1 MNATGKARVRVNDD
15 VADDGVGNQ
24 RHIAGAGGGVGHRL
38 QPIGD
43 KLPPDLKM
51 GIRPFDVGVSVDSG
65 QTYDAAGE
73 VFVDENLCDYSI
85 VAVDVAD
92 VRFQAVTPT
101 SFKVNRHQPVF
112 LKFDP
117 QFMRFFDKATGK
129 AIQVPRG

>member
-1 MNATGKARVRVNDD
+1 
-15 VADDGVGNQ
+15 
-24 RHIAGAGGGVGHRL
+24 
-38 QPIGD
+38 
-43 KLPPDLKM
+43 M

-117 QFMRFFDKATGK
+117 EFMRFFDKSTGK